1 MTEAEIKMWEQVRYL
16 KKSIPERE
24 SRMLEITD
32 EIQALRKKLDTM
44 LKLNDQE
51 KYRLG
56 NLRADINKR
65 WPDHE

>member
-16 KKSIPERE
+16 KESIPQRE
-24 SRMLEITD
+24 AKMLEITD
-32 EIQALRKKLDTM
+32 EIAALRRKLDTM

-51 KYRLG
+51 KTRLG

>member
-16 KKSIPERE
+16 KESIPQRE
-24 SRMLEITD
+24 AKMLEITD
-32 EIQALRKKLDTM
+32 EIKALRKKLATM

>member
-16 KKSIPERE
+16 KESIPQRE
-24 SRMLEITD
+24 AKMLEITD

>member
-16 KKSIPERE
+16 KESIPQRE
-24 SRMLEITD
+24 ARMLEITD

>member
-16 KKSIPERE
+16 KEAIPQRE
-24 SRMLEITD
+24 AKMLAITD
-32 EIQALRKKLDTM
+32 EIAALRRKLDTM

-51 KYRLG
+51 KTRRG

-65 WPDHE
+65 WPDHD

>member
-16 KKSIPERE
+16 KESIPQRE
-24 SRMLEITD
+24 AKMLAITD
-32 EIQALRKKLDTM
+32 EIAELRRKLDEM
-44 LKLNDQE
+44 LKLNDKE
-51 KYRLG
+51 KTRLG

>member
-16 KKSIPERE
+16 KESIPQRE
-24 SRMLEITD
+24 AKMLEITD
-32 EIQALRKKLDTM
+32 EIADLRRKLDTM

-51 KYRLG
+51 NTRLG
-56 NLRADINKR
+56 NLRADIHTR

>member
-16 KKSIPERE
+16 KESIPQRE
-24 SRMLEITD
+24 AKMLAITD
-32 EIQALRKKLDTM
+32 EIAALRRKLDTM

-51 KYRLG
+51 KTRLG

-65 WPDHE
+65 WPDHD